1 MAKKNANGAGTI
13 RQRSDGRWEARY
25 TVGFDTGTG
34 KQIQKSVYGKT
45 QKEVRQKLAQ
55 VTAEIDKGAY
65 TEPSKMTV
73 ASWLRIWLSEYTGNV
88 KPFTL
93 RAYQDRINLH
103 VIPALGAVKLSSL
116 SAPMVQKFI
125 NGLGKEHDGKKAL
138 APKTIKNIHGVLHKA
153 LLQAVLLEYLRTN
166 PADHCTLP
174 RIERAE
180 IKPLDNEKSSD
191 FLTTAAGDKY
201 YAVFLIDMFTGLRQG
216 EILGLTWDCIDWSTR
231 TITVKQQLQREKKPD
246 GVYYLT
252 SLKNDKTR
260 QIQAAKTVMD
270 ALRERRRE
278 QALERIAAGID
289 WRPDIDNLVFTN
301 EFGEH
306 ISHTTVRKHFKQIVS
321 KIGMPEARFH
331 DLRHTYAVASIQ
343 NGDDVKTVQENLGH
357 FSASFT
363 LDVYGHVTDRM
374 KEDSANRMEE
384 YIKRITG

>member
-1 MAKKNANGAGTI
+1 MSKKNANGAGTI

-55 VTAEIDKGAY
+55 ATSEIDTGEY
-65 TEPSKMTV
+65 VEPSKMNV
-73 ASWLRIWLSEYTGNV
+73 ANWLKIWLSDYTGNV

-103 VIPALGAVKLSSL
+103 VVPALGAVKLSAL

-125 NGLGKEHDGKKAL
+125 NGLGKEQDGKKGL
-138 APKTIKNIHGVLHKA
+138 APKTIKNVHGVLHKA
-153 LLQAVLLEYLRTN
+153 LLQAVLLGYIRTN

-174 RIERAE
+174 RIEKAE
-180 IKPLDNEKSSD
+180 IKPLDNEKTAD
-191 FLTTAAGDKY
+191 FLTAAAKDKY
-201 YAVFLIDMFTGLRQG
+201 YAIFLIDIFTGLRQG
-216 EILGLTWDCIDWSTR
+216 EILGLTWDCIDWKTG
-231 TITVKQQLQREKKPD
+231 TITVKQQLQREKKED

-260 QIQAAKTVMD
+260 QIQAAKTVID
-270 ALRERRRE
+270 ALRNRRRD
-278 QALERIAAGID
+278 QMMERMAAGEA
-289 WRPDIDNLVFTN
+289 WKPDIANLVFTS
-301 EFGEH
+301 ETGEH
-306 ISHTTVRKHFKQIVS
+306 ISHTTVRKHFKKVVEE
-321 KIGMPEARFH
+321 IGMPEARFH

-357 FSASFT
+357 YSASFT